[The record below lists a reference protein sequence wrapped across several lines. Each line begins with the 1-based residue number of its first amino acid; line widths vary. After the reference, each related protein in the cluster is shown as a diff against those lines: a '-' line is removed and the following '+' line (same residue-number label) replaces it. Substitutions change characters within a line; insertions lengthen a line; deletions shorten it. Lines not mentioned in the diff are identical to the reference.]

1 MPRFLLSGEF
11 DAELQRRVIRSAESN
26 IVVKLR
32 PGRFRPDAEL
42 QTGSSG
48 KQKHRLAL
56 VDENPKTAA
65 STFRNSKLNGQ
76 YQPSPQARPRQ
87 ALARNQH
94 LSAQRSQYRTAIK
107 RVRKFILAGDKAA
120 AQEAFK
126 NAQSVIDSM
135 CRKGVLHTNA
145 AARHKSRLSAA
156 IKALA

>member
-1 MPRFLLSGEF
+1 MANTNKP
-11 DAELQRRVIRSAESN
+11 ASAP
-26 IVVKLR
+26 VR
-32 PGRFRPDAEL
+32 P
-42 QTGSSG
+42 
-48 KQKHRLAL
+48 
-56 VDENPKTAA
+56 
-65 STFRNSKLNGQ
+65 
-76 YQPSPQARPRQ
+76 
-87 ALARNQH
+87 LARNQH